1 MNLRYERNSEDI
13 DWEALR
19 SDLIADD
26 FHNGRSIQQLQ
37 TSFKNSQVQVYVL
50 DETRC
55 IASARALSDGICN
68 AYVIDVWTHSDYR
81 QLGIASK
88 MMEMLIAACPGQHIY
103 LFTDDAVDFYKKNGF
118 VERPVGLE
126 IVSGEWLQNKPGVAI
141 S

>member
-1 MNLRYERNSEDI
+1 MNLRYERNSENI

-37 TSFKNSQVQVYVL
+37 TSFENSQVQVYVL

-126 IVSGEWLQNKPGVAI
+126 IVSGEWLQNKSGVAI